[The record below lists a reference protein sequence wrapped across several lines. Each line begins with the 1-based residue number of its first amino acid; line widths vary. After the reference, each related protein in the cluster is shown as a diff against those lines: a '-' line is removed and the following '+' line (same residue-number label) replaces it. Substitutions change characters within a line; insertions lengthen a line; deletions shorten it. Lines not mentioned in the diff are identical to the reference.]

1 MSENVLLVKLNAEQI
16 KLAKHENGERTQISH
31 AVVCGKYGQLFGTE
45 KQCRKYYEVW
55 KRIFPIYL
63 QVGLKLMISIL
74 PTMNRHSTL
83 WS

>member
-1 MSENVLLVKLNAEQI
+1 MQSKLNLPSMKMVNVNKFLMQLYAENMVNYSVL
-16 KLAKHENGERTQISH
+16 KNNAENITE
-31 AVVCGKYGQLFGTE
+31 FGN
-45 KQCRKYYEVW
+45 K
-55 KRIFPIYL
+55 FSPIYL